1 MCIQIIPA
9 LCEIFRKQCDVTWPE
24 PITERR
30 RQRLIMHACIFG
42 QRFNPPTALLNGV
55 KYREILSAILP
66 IPIEH
71 LPRVENDDKFCQFHA
86 CSLTFKEI
94 RRIGRIL
101 DFYRNFLVSV
111 FGLISIFIK
120 KKTHKKHQISQL
132 YVKKINR
139 SYQFVILHCK
149 FSLKKNK
156 NDFVMLVSLK

>member
-1 MCIQIIPA
+1 MLQNFFIISTQRFTQKFYVHTNYSCFMRD
-9 LCEIFRKQCDVTWPE
+9 LQKQCDVTWPE

-120 KKTHKKHQISQL
+120 KKPTKNIRS
-132 YVKKINR
+132 R
-139 SYQFVILHCK
+139 SYM
-149 FSLKKNK
+149 LKKLI
-156 NDFVMLVSLK
+156 DHTSL